1 MALPTLTE
9 FKAYLGTDLSANDTY
24 NQDVLDAAV
33 STVEHYCA
41 RPFAVAGAATARV
54 YVPQGSIVRF
64 HDCTTVTSIAV
75 NGSTVA
81 TTSYQLEPL
90 NALSWSGQARPYEQ
104 ARRIDG
110 VCWYVGPYYYGNAT
124 VTVTATWGWTA
135 IPDEVKQATLILGK
149 DIAKNRDVAFGIAA
163 FTEYAAI
170 RVRENSTV
178 AALLADFRRDETLG
192 I

>member
-1 MALPTLTE
+1 MALPTITE
-9 FKAYLGTDLSANDTY
+9 FKAYLGTDLSANDNY

-33 STVEHYCA
+33 STVQHYCQ
-41 RPFAVAGAATARV
+41 RPFDVAGSATARV
-54 YVPQGSIVRF
+54 YVPHRGIVRF

-104 ARRIDG
+104 ARRVDG
-110 VCWYVGPYYYGNAT
+110 ICWYEGPYPGKAT
-124 VTVTATWGWTA
+124 VTVTATWGWSA
-135 IPDEVKQATLILGK
+135 IPDEVKSAVLILGK

>member
-33 STVEHYCA
+33 STVQHYCQ
-41 RPFAVAGAATARV
+41 RPFEVAGAASARV
-54 YVPQGSIVRF
+54 YVPTRGIVRF
-64 HDCTTVTSIAV
+64 HDCTTVTSIAE

-110 VCWYVGPYYYGNAT
+110 VCWYEGWYPGKAT
-124 VTVTATWGWTA
+124 ITVTATWGWSA
-135 IPDEVKQATLILGK
+135 IPDEVKSAVLILGK

-178 AALLADFRRDETLG
+178 SALLADFRRDETLG